1 MATQN
6 QYYMLTSLVRAHG
19 LEMIERDEDGNV
31 VAPEQKEG
39 LTEDEIDD
47 LVAAFSFKTTE
58 VGSYFVEYNRPSAR
72 LVDLMHLAPERSD
85 TYIELLEFVDGD
97 ARTYPQIEA
106 LLSGRPVLETVI
118 DGHRE
123 TMQPSVFVDKL
134 ERAGALVWKDGW
146 TLTEEGREFLQ
157 DLKVNG
163 QA

>member
-1 MATQN
+1 
-6 QYYMLTSLVRAHG
+6 
-19 LEMIERDEDGNV
+19 MIERDEDGNV